1 MLKVVLFVISFLSF
15 SAFAQQTVI
24 YSDGSLNPGQVYK
37 FVDGEVSCYLA
48 TKNQRFGTIMGA
60 TLSCTG
66 DITKVSAATSFMAGE
81 VVRLKDGHGFCY
93 YFNSVRANAIS
104 CIK

>member
-1 MLKVVLFVISFLSF
+1 MRLTLFVLALFGM
-15 SAFAQQTVI
+15 SALAQQSVI
-24 YSDGSLNPGQVYK
+24 YSDSSLNPGQVYK

-48 TKNQRFGTIMGA
+48 TKNQRFGAMISA

-66 DITKVSAATSFMAGE
+66 DASKVSSSTSFMGGE
-81 VVRLKDGHGFCY
+81 VTRLKDGDGYCY
-93 YFNSVRANAIS
+93 YFSSVRANAIS

>member
-1 MLKVVLFVISFLSF
+1 MKFIFSLLIFVSTNAL
-15 SAFAQQTVI
+15 AQQTVI

-66 DITKVSAATSFMAGE
+66 DITKVSAATSFMGGE
-81 VVRLKDGHGFCY
+81 VVRLKDGNGYCY
-93 YFNSVRANAIS
+93 YFNTVRANAIS
-104 CIK
+104 CLK